1 MATRRA
7 DSAAA
12 HRGVRSNSRA
22 THANR
27 VQSLDRAL
35 DILEALAAAGDEV
48 GVSELSERVGLH
60 VSTVHRLLSVLV
72 SRGYARQNAPSGR
85 YALGPQMLK
94 LAHNAVGTGQ
104 FDLRAEARSV
114 LSALVHQSGE
124 TTNLVTLLDANAV
137 YVDQIASRH
146 MVGMFT
152 QIGTRV
158 PLYCT
163 GAGKALLAF
172 RSAAELEA
180 YLGRESLEPRT
191 PQTLTSRSALREELE
206 RIRQR
211 GFAYD
216 EGELDAEVRCVAAP
230 VFDHTGG
237 AVAAISVS
245 GPASRFTAAR
255 MRATAV
261 ALLQATQEL
270 SARLGYRGR
279 D

>member
-1 MATRRA
+1 
-7 DSAAA
+7 
-12 HRGVRSNSRA
+12 
-22 THANR
+22 
-27 VQSLDRAL
+27 
-35 DILEALAAAGDEV
+35 
-48 GVSELSERVGLH
+48 
-60 VSTVHRLLSVLV
+60 
-72 SRGYARQNAPSGR
+72 
-85 YALGPQMLK
+85 MLK

-114 LSALVHQSGE
+114 LKALAQQSGE
-124 TTNLVTLLDANAV
+124 TTNLVTLLDSHAV
-137 YVDQIASRH
+137 YVDQVASRH

-172 RSAAELEA
+172 RGAAEIEA
-180 YLGRESLEPRT
+180 YLAREPLQPHT
-191 PQTLTSRSALREELE
+191 PQTLTTHVALHDELE

-211 GFAYD
+211 GYAHD

-255 MRATAV
+255 MRTTGL
-261 ALLQATQEL
+261 ALLRATQEL

-279 D
+279 EPDSG